1 MATGNLRATAD
12 TPEEIADIFNN
23 YFTSVF
29 SVPQEDQVDNG
40 VGKFPAA
47 AELSFSDIVLHVG
60 EVEAVL
66 KSLDPNKATGPD
78 EIPARILKETATT
91 IAPSLCKLF
100 NRSLGKS

>member
-29 SVPQEDQVDNG
+29 SVPQEDNG
-40 VGKFPAA
+40 AGKFAA
-47 AELSFSDIVLHVG
+47 AEPPCSDIVLHIG

-78 EIPARILKETATT
+78 EIPARISKG
-91 IAPSLCKLF
+91 
-100 NRSLGKS
+100 NRHYYCSITMQAV